1 MAIKVLWIISSVV
14 HHFAFGHNISLSGH
28 RTTHLLGN
36 PTFEIWKFDKRFMW
50 YCSKRSRA
58 LYTVK
63 IKQLLTGSTQ
73 YSSLITRQ
81 SQHLWDFRLFF
92 FRIIYLL
99 MSSTKLNFF
108 RLRKRKMNIHII
120 LIASI
125 VHADDLKNAY
135 SFQTIPIFLLPIR
148 KKPKTWFSLSS
159 CEVQILLSYTQFQSC
174 TFWQRYPTTNAQDK
188 SSSVMVWKHLW
199 FPPALRCDLLD
210 APLSLWWWRN
220 RSCTFSSLKK
230 PRFLKQKP
238 MLSLPLKNW
247 LLFLAILIKALYSF
261 LFVFF

>member
-1 MAIKVLWIISSVV
+1 
-14 HHFAFGHNISLSGH
+14 
-28 RTTHLLGN
+28 
-36 PTFEIWKFDKRFMW
+36 
-50 YCSKRSRA
+50 
-58 LYTVK
+58 
-63 IKQLLTGSTQ
+63 
-73 YSSLITRQ
+73 
-81 SQHLWDFRLFF
+81 
-92 FRIIYLL
+92 
-99 MSSTKLNFF
+99 
-108 RLRKRKMNIHII
+108 MNIHII

-148 KKPKTWFSLSS
+148 KNPKTWFSLSS

-230 PRFLKQKP
+230 TTFPETETDAFSAFEKLAFVPGNSYQSLVFLFIC
-238 MLSLPLKNW
+238 
-247 LLFLAILIKALYSF
+247 LFLDLKSLLCSD
-261 LFVFF
+261 

>member
-73 YSSLITRQ
+73 YSSLMPRQ
-81 SQHLWDFRLFF
+81 DNHNTCGILFFWGF

-99 MSSTKLNFF
+99 MSSTKLN
-108 RLRKRKMNIHII
+108 
-120 LIASI
+120 
-125 VHADDLKNAY
+125 Y
-135 SFQTIPIFLLPIR
+135 FLLSKE
-148 KKPKTWFSLSS
+148 KKN
-159 CEVQILLSYTQFQSC
+159 EYTHYFNSI
-174 TFWQRYPTTNAQDK
+174 
-188 SSSVMVWKHLW
+188 
-199 FPPALRCDLLD
+199 
-210 APLSLWWWRN
+210 N
-220 RSCTFSSLKK
+220 RAC
-230 PRFLKQKP
+230 
-238 MLSLPLKNW
+238 
-247 LLFLAILIKALYSF
+247 
-261 LFVFF
+261 